1 MINNLFLNIFNLLIN
16 LIDHPNKKKIL
27 NYLKKRLNSKPLTVI
42 DIGAHKGETINF
54 FLKNFKISKIFAF
67 EPNKELFN
75 DLEKNNRYFN
85 KEINIYNLGVGQSDE
100 IKFLNIMTDSAS
112 STFNTINKNT
122 EYFKKKQKIL
132 SIFSQNKEFIKKK
145 QEINITNLSKIIL
158 NNKIKEID
166 VLKIDTEGYEYN
178 ILKGIENYDFIKIN
192 YIYFEHHFDLMIN
205 KGYKLSDINK
215 LLNKNNFY
223 KKYKLKMEFRKSFEY
238 IYENAKK

>member
-1 MINNLFLNIFNLLIN
+1 
-16 LIDHPNKKKIL
+16 
-27 NYLKKRLNSKPLTVI
+27 
-42 DIGAHKGETINF
+42 
-54 FLKNFKISKIFAF
+54 
-67 EPNKELFN
+67 
-75 DLEKNNRYFN
+75 
-85 KEINIYNLGVGQSDE
+85 
-100 IKFLNIMTDSAS
+100 MTDSAS

-145 QEINITNLSKIIL
+145 QEINIANLSKIIL
-158 NNKIKEID
+158 HNKIKEID

-178 ILKGIENYDFIKIN
+178 ILKGIENYDFIKIK

-215 LLNKNNFY
+215 LLNENNFY